1 VSAPT
6 VLSLGQVEARNVERA
21 VGLVVPVE
29 PQARRRLHHR
39 LVETW
44 GGGGRDWQ
52 VGQGVCK
59 VCGSRHCEPGED
71 IMRREVAG
79 IVVEFATPVCDRCS
93 PLVDEVYSP
102 GAGMEPEAQEVSLTP
117 RWEKECPP
125 KFAEGVDMSPLPEA
139 VDVSAFREVRGWRW
153 RHRGLYLVGPS
164 GTGKTLAFWALAREL
179 ERAGDRPVVLT
190 AVELGRRLAIASRDM
205 ARVDDLCQARVLMI
219 DDLGKERATPG
230 ASSLLSELLDHR
242 YAHRLPVIVTTR
254 FNSKELA
261 GRFSEA
267 SIGGDIVRRLYEL
280 CEGVKFALPA
290 KPAASEGRA
299 A

>member
-1 VSAPT
+1 MSAPT

-52 VGQGVCK
+52 VGQGACK

-102 GAGMEPEAQEVSLTP
+102 GAGMEPESAGGELDAAVGKGVPAEV
-117 RWEKECPP
+117 C
-125 KFAEGVDMSPLPEA
+125 
-139 VDVSAFREVRGWRW
+139 RGCG
-153 RHRGLYLVGPS
+153 H
-164 GTGKTLAFWALAREL
+164 E
-179 ERAGDRPVVLT
+179 
-190 AVELGRRLAIASRDM
+190 
-205 ARVDDLCQARVLMI
+205 
-219 DDLGKERATPG
+219 
-230 ASSLLSELLDHR
+230 
-242 YAHRLPVIVTTR
+242 
-254 FNSKELA
+254 
-261 GRFSEA
+261 
-267 SIGGDIVRRLYEL
+267 
-280 CEGVKFALPA
+280 
-290 KPAASEGRA
+290 PAA
-299 A
+299 